1 MYVLVNSKDFKRII
15 LNTFV
20 NNNCKQMVVYFC
32 IYKYYSWSAN
42 AICPLLV

>member
-1 MYVLVNSKDFKRII
+1 MYILVNSKDFKRII

-32 IYKYYSWSAN
+32 IYNYDPWLAN
-42 AICPLLV
+42 AICLLLV